1 MSKVTEA
8 KKEQGYVSNPRSC
21 GTCKRMRCDLVEAK
35 RWDGKPGKIEKK
47 NIRCEIGGFAVKVN
61 SSCDKYEKAK

>member
-8 KKEQGYVSNPRSC
+8 KKKQGYVSQPRSC
-21 GTCKRMRCDLVEAK
+21 GTCSRVRFDLVEVAK
-35 RWDGKPGKIEKK
+35 PYLGLMIENK

-61 SSCDKYEKAK
+61 SSCDEYDKSK